1 MALGMYFLLVFPSP
15 AKCCAALLF
24 FLHCGNHLTTLQS
37 SVSLNDAEGD
47 AKAGSSPE
55 EALGCDLYF

>member
-1 MALGMYFLLVFPSP
+1 MYFLLVFPSL

-24 FLHCGNHLTTLQS
+24 FLHCGNRLTALQS
-37 SVSLNDAEGD
+37 LVSLNDAEGD
-47 AKAGSSPE
+47 AKADSSPE